1 MSLSALAVGA
11 HDDVQLSLESYKKI
25 LLMEEASAK
34 YAESIKEIPIN
45 IKAKEVTTLL
55 MNKSGRLMFI
65 NVNASFNGVI
75 PIAEVDSRLKE
86 VSPKYVIMATDLSVP
101 IDSMDKLVDKVYS
114 YYMEH
119 ASSTTPIYFFRQVKK
134 TTQSQISNKKL
145 LIGKHTK
152 YDQLHTSMI
161 PKPVAPP
168 KIPEIVA
175 PFNQHD
181 TKKYPASKDDCVY
194 NVVDINASFPGGDV
208 PCMKWIEDNIRYPKD
223 CIAEGVHGRVI
234 LSFVVDKNG
243 KISKIKVVRS
253 PDDRLSKEA
262 IRLVKSMPKW
272 NPAIHEGKRVNSLYN
287 FPVMFRLN

>member
-34 YAESIKEIPIN
+34 YAESIKEIPID
-45 IKAKEVTTLL
+45 IKAKGFATLL

-65 NVNASFNGVI
+65 NASSNEVI

-86 VSPKYVIMATDLSVP
+86 VSPKYVIMATGISVP

-119 ASSTTPIYFFRQVKK
+119 ASSTTPIYFFRQIKK
-134 TTQSQISNKKL
+134 NTQSQISNKKL

-161 PKPVAPP
+161 PKPAAPP

-181 TKKYPASKDDCVY
+181 TKKYPASKDDSVY
-194 NVVDINASFPGGDV
+194 NDVDINASFPGGDE
-208 PCMKWIEDNIRYPKD
+208 PCMKWIEDNIRYPKN

-234 LSFVVDKNG
+234 VSFVVAKNG
-243 KISKIKVVRS
+243 EISKIKVVRS

-272 NPAIHEGKRVNSLYN
+272 YPAILEGKRVNSLYN
-287 FPVMFRLN
+287 MPVMFRLG